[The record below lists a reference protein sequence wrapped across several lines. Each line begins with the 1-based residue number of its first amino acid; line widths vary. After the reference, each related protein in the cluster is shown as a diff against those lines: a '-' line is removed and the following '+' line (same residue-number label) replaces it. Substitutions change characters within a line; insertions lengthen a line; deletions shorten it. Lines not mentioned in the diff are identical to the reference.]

1 MRGGGPRLSYNYMKR
16 NLFAAETES
25 LSAVLDM
32 EAVHQARTGLSED
45 HREAVQAFAEKRAPV
60 FRGR

>member
-1 MRGGGPRLSYNYMKR
+1 KR
-16 NLFAAETES
+16 NLNAAETET
-25 LSAVLDM
+25 LAAVCDM

-45 HREAVQAFAEKRAPV
+45 HREAVVAFAEKRQPV

>member
-1 MRGGGPRLSYNYMKR
+1 VCDL
-16 NLFAAETES
+16 
-25 LSAVLDM
+25 

-45 HREAVQAFAEKRAPV
+45 HREAVAAFGEKRRPV